1 MIVAGSRI
9 VHPGPVRKIPLG
21 IYLMRTRIRG
31 NCMMISRKRQ
41 VQIVYPAASAVQ
53 RGTQMES
60 KRERQANRVQEPD
73 GIM

>member
-21 IYLMRTRIRG
+21 ISLIRTRIRG

-60 KRERQANRVQEPD
+60 KRERQAERFQRSSR
-73 GIM
+73 MM